1 MNQGKIHILA
11 ELGWNFVGDMKL
23 ASEMIHAAKESGADY
38 AKFQTW
44 SVDRLKPGPW
54 DQDGRRQIYEKAE
67 LTHERHHFVKEE
79 CEKYGIRFLTSCFCE
94 RDLEFIKS
102 LCNEVKIP
110 SPEAANRSL
119 VEGAVRLFDGVF
131 LSTGGTR
138 VDEYGPWL
146 AESKIIPM
154 HCISSYPLEPKN
166 FHMTKLHFIKYVAQQ
181 NKKRFG
187 FSGHLPDIWDA
198 VLAVS
203 LGATVIEKHFTI
215 DHDLPGRDNKFA
227 ILPSQMKQLREYC
240 DHVSQMQTTHG
251 LNDILPCE
259 VDYRTHHK
267 GRWG

>member
-1 MNQGKIHILA
+1 MYIEIVA

-23 ASEMIHAAKESGADY
+23 ASEMIHAAKENGADY

-44 SVDRLKPGPW
+44 SVARLKPGPW

-67 LTHERHHFVKEE
+67 LTKERHHAVKEE
-79 CEKYGIRFLTSCFCE
+79 CEKYDIRFLTSCFCDK
-94 RDLEFIKS
+94 DLAFIKS

-110 SPEAANRSL
+110 SPETSNKNL
-119 VEGAVRLFDGVF
+119 VETAVRLFDRVF
-131 LSTGGTR
+131 VSTGATR

-146 AESKIIPM
+146 AHSKTVAM
-154 HCISSYPLEPKN
+154 HCVSSYPLKPKD
-166 FHMTKLHFIKYVAQQ
+166 FHMTKFNFIKYVAQQ
-181 NKKRFG
+181 NKKAFG

-198 VLAVS
+198 VLAAS
-203 LGATVIEKHFTI
+203 LGARLIEKHFTV

-227 ILPSQMKQLREYC
+227 ILPSQLKQLREYC
-240 DHVSQMQTTHG
+240 DIVSQMNEPSA